1 MPAMNTH
8 SASRT
13 PPSATAHVYG
23 DDVDTDRIIPGK
35 YTKTLDLSQLAAH
48 VLEDLDPGFR
58 ERVRPG
64 DVIVA
69 GDNFGCG
76 SSREQAPLAIQAAGV
91 SAVVARSFARIF
103 YRNAINVGLPILEVP
118 GHAIAPG
125 ARLAVDVAA
134 GVVRDETA
142 GASYHAAALPPIML
156 AILDAGGLVPYLREH
171 GDFVEVGRQA
181 GEANAEGGRGVV
193 GEGGGLS
200 SAERAIT
207 AAASPPEGPGAPADL
222 EGEADV

>member
-1 MPAMNTH
+1 MTNT
-8 SASRT
+8 SDFPLPTSDLAN
-13 PPSATAHVYG
+13 AHVYG

-69 GDNFGCG
+69 GGNFGCG

-103 YRNAINVGLPILEVP
+103 YRNAINVGLPLLEVP
-118 GHAIAPG
+118 GHAIASG
-125 ARLAVDVAA
+125 ARLAVDVGT

-142 GASYHAAALPPIML
+142 GTRYHAAALPPIML

-171 GDFVEVGRQA
+171 GDFVEVGR
-181 GEANAEGGRGVV
+181 GNAEGGSGR
-193 GEGGGLS
+193 LS
-200 SAERAIT
+200 SAERAVT
-207 AAASPPEGPGAPADL
+207 AAASPPEESAVSTGL
-222 EGEADV
+222 EGGTDV